1 MRNYSGSFVT
11 PIVVI
16 MLAAVAVVA
25 LGVWAV
31 LGADVGCFTKDQA
44 RARWPGA
51 WLYWHGSSRCW
62 DNQRGGRQVYSVNRN
77 PLQLGK
83 PPIDGSGNQA
93 RHGGRPIIAEKGPA
107 IYYPEL
113 ISSGGTSD
121 NMLTPHVM
129 SAWPAIVDFDTDP
142 PAFIPWQQRIVS
154 QLQKE

>member
-1 MRNYSGSFVT
+1 MQNYSGSFVT

-16 MLAAVAVVA
+16 MLAAIAVVA

-31 LGADVGCFTKDQA
+31 LGAECLTKEQA
-44 RARWPGA
+44 RARHPGA

-83 PPIDGSGNQA
+83 PPIDGNGNQA
-93 RHGGRPIIAEKGPA
+93 RHGGRPIIAEPKPYVA
-107 IYYPEL
+107 YPTL
-113 ISSGGTSD
+113 IAGGGTSAD
-121 NMLTPHVM
+121 MLTPHAM
-129 SAWPAIVDFDTDP
+129 STWLSIADFDTDP
-142 PAFIPWQQRIVS
+142 PVFIPWQQRVVS

>member
-16 MLAAVAVVA
+16 LLTAVIVVA

-31 LGADVGCFTKDQA
+31 LGADVGCLTKDQA
-44 RARWPGA
+44 RAKWPGA

-62 DNQRGGRQVYSVNRN
+62 DNQRGGRQVYSSNRN

-83 PPIDGSGNQA
+83 PPIDANGGRVGHS
-93 RHGGRPIIAEKGPA
+93 GRPIVLEPRPNISYPA
-107 IYYPEL
+107 L
-113 ISSGGTSD
+113 IVGGGTSGD
-121 NMLTPHVM
+121 MLTPHAM
-129 SAWPAIVDFDTDP
+129 STWMAIADFDTDP
-142 PAFIPWQQRIVS
+142 PAFIPWQQRFVS